1 MQSGKEYRTMAEPWM
16 TAKEMKN
23 YIKAMTANGIPA
35 ETVYVN
41 LAKLNY
47 CETEDIQRVLKAEN
61 AVM

>member
-1 MQSGKEYRTMAEPWM
+1 MAEPWM